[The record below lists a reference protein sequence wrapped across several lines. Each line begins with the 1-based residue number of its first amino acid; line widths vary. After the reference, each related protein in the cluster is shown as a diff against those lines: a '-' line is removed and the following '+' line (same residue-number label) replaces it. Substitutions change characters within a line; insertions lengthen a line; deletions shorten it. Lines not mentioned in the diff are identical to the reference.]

1 MIALE
6 IVLLL
11 GGIACIAA
19 SYFIGR
25 TDKNTV
31 NADAADKE
39 LSSQDIQNIKAQIDK
54 VVDEHISDVAERTEA
69 RLDKI
74 SNTKILEMS
83 DYAEAVINQ
92 INKNHNEAVFLYD
105 MLNEKAKEVKN
116 TVKQVNS
123 VNTQMNTRK
132 NTPGNYSD
140 TKASVLDDGYDKV
153 QINNKLTGK
162 QAAQIMKGCVSDV
175 DESTDSSERSKTS
188 SENLNNTKLNTSL
201 DNNADKNDKIL
212 ELYLNGLSDKEI
224 AKELNLSV
232 GEVKLVADLYKSAD

>member
-31 NADAADKE
+31 NADAVDKE

-74 SNTKILEMS
+74 SNTKILEI
-83 DYAEAVINQ
+83 VT
-92 INKNHNEAVFLYD
+92 
-105 MLNEKAKEVKN
+105 MLK
-116 TVKQVNS
+116 
-123 VNTQMNTRK
+123 R
-132 NTPGNYSD
+132 
-140 TKASVLDDGYDKV
+140 
-153 QINNKLTGK
+153 
-162 QAAQIMKGCVSDV
+162 
-175 DESTDSSERSKTS
+175 
-188 SENLNNTKLNTSL
+188 
-201 DNNADKNDKIL
+201 
-212 ELYLNGLSDKEI
+212 
-224 AKELNLSV
+224 
-232 GEVKLVADLYKSAD
+232 

>member
-1 MIALE
+1 MIVLE

-31 NADAADKE
+31 DAAAADKE
-39 LSSQDIQNIKAQIDK
+39 LSSQDIENIKAQIDK

-116 TVKQVNS
+116 AVKQVNS
-123 VNTQMNTRK
+123 VNAQINTHK
-132 NTPGNYSD
+132 NTQENCSD
-140 TKASVLDDGYDKV
+140 TKASVSDDAYDKV
-153 QINNKLTGK
+153 QINNKMTGK
-162 QAAQIMKGCVSDV
+162 QAVQIMKGCASDF
-175 DESTDSSERSKTS
+175 DESTDTSKNNKTE
-188 SENLNNTKLNTSL
+188 SENSNNTKLNPSL
-201 DNNADKNDKIL
+201 AKNADKNDKIL
-212 ELYLNGLSDKEI
+212 ELYLKGFSDKEI

-232 GEVKLVADLYKSAD
+232 GEVKLVADLYNSAN